1 MQWDWRNKPDVST
14 PFILENSNQ
23 FLNLNIAS
31 QATHN
36 EAIHGVHSFYSIQ
49 PEESQL
55 FFKALSEYN
64 TFKKFKTNKNS
75 KESQKSFLLCM
86 HSLKEVIQ
94 KLPEDHPLTLNAK
107 SRISKMQEV

>member
-1 MQWDWRNKPDVST
+1 
-14 PFILENSNQ
+14 
-23 FLNLNIAS
+23 
-31 QATHN
+31 
-36 EAIHGVHSFYSIQ
+36 
-49 PEESQL
+49 
-55 FFKALSEYN
+55 LSEYN

-86 HSLKEVIQ
+86 HYLKEVIQ